1 MLKLFV
7 DEQARIL
14 RADIKDVLTVAEA
27 EKFKADL
34 TIASADARRRFGR
47 FILIA
52 DTLGAPVQPQEVI
65 MALPTPMALV
75 KAPEDRWAVVVSS
88 TLARMQAERL
98 LANPQAKAFLTV
110 AEAEQWALA

>member
-7 DEQARIL
+7 DEKARIL
-14 RADIKDVLTVAEA
+14 RADIKDVLTVSEA

-34 TIASADARRRFGR
+34 TIASVDARRRFGR
-47 FILIA
+47 FILVA

-65 MALPTPMALV
+65 MALPTPTVLI

-88 TLARMQAERL
+88 ALARMQAERL
-98 LANPQAKAFLTV
+98 LSHPQAKAFLAV
-110 AEAEQWALA
+110 PEAEQWVLG